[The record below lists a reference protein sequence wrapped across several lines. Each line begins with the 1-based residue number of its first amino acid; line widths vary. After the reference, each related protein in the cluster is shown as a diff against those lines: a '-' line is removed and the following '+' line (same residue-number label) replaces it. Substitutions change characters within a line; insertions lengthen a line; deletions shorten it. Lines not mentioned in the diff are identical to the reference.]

1 VYKPI
6 ENYGLIGNMRSAALV
21 ATDGSIDW
29 YCYPHFHSPSIFAAI
44 LDDKKG
50 GSFQICPI
58 ETPARTQQFYLPE
71 TNVLVTRFF
80 GTDGEVEVTDFMP
93 ITFVPIARHSAE
105 HTRYWIVRY
114 VVARRGT
121 MKLRVNCRPGF
132 NYARDPHKVAINNN
146 GAAFSS
152 VGLNM
157 ELATSVPLK
166 EQDSEYGNG
175 ATGEFT
181 LAEGERVAF
190 VFRVS
195 DTPGICSPG
204 LSQDQM
210 KKMLISTVSFWR
222 EWLSHCTYRGRWR
235 ERVERS
241 ALALKLLTFDPTG
254 AIVAAPTTS
263 LPEEIGG
270 QRNWD
275 YRYTWVRDASFCLYA
290 FMRIGFYDESVHF
303 MQWLS
308 EQCRQPGPNGPLR
321 IMYTVDGNTDLEEE
335 TMDHLEG
342 YRQSGPVRIG
352 NGAQEQLQLDIYGEL
367 MDSAYLHNKYSS
379 PIDYDFWI
387 HLRNIADYMSDAWKE
402 KDCGVW
408 EVRGEPQHY
417 VYTKVLCWVALDRAI
432 RLAQKRSLPA
442 DLTKWL
448 RARDDI
454 YEEVMDKGW
463 SRKLGAFT
471 QYYGSETVDASNLL
485 MPLVLF
491 VAPNDPRFL
500 STLDA
505 INKPL
510 SQGGLAAGGLLYRR
524 DIRMVHDGLPGEEG
538 TFNMCSFWLV
548 EALTRAGRTDKKRL
562 DEARLLFER
571 LLTHSNHLGLYSEQ
585 VGTQGE
591 ALGNF
596 PQAFTH
602 LALISAAYNLDR
614 ELGR

>member
-1 VYKPI
+1 
-6 ENYGLIGNMRSAALV
+6 
-21 ATDGSIDW
+21 
-29 YCYPHFHSPSIFAAI
+29 
-44 LDDKKG
+44 LDEKKG
-50 GSFQICPI
+50 GLFQICPI
-58 ETPARTQQFYLPE
+58 DKPSRTQQFYLPE

-80 GTDGEVEVTDFMP
+80 AADAEVELTDFMP
-93 ITFVPIARHSAE
+93 ITFVPIARHSPEQA
-105 HTRYWIVRY
+105 RYWIVRY
-114 VVARRGT
+114 VVARQGT
-121 MKLRVNCRPGF
+121 MKLRATCRPAF
-132 NYARDPHKVAINNN
+132 NYARDSHKTTINEN

-152 VGLNM
+152 TNLNM
-157 ELATSVPLK
+157 ELAASVPLT
-166 EQDSEYGNG
+166 EHDGG

-181 LAEGERVAF
+181 LAEGERAIF
-190 VFRVS
+190 IFRGS
-195 DTPGICSPG
+195 DTPGVCSPG
-204 LSQDQM
+204 LSLESQ
-210 KKMLISTVSFWR
+210 KKMLNSTVSFWR
-222 EWLSHCTYRGRWR
+222 KWLSACTYRGRWR
-235 ERVERS
+235 DRVERS

-254 AIVAAPTTS
+254 AMVAAPTTS

-308 EQCRQPGPNGPLR
+308 EHSREPGPSGPLN
-321 IMYTVDGNTDLEEE
+321 IMYTVDGNTSVPEE
-335 TMDHLEG
+335 TLDHLEG
-342 YRQSGPVRIG
+342 YRKSGPVRIG
-352 NGAQEQLQLDIYGEL
+352 NAAQEQLQLDIYGEF
-367 MDSAYLHNKYSS
+367 MDAAYLHNKYSS
-379 PIDYDFWI
+379 PIAYDFWV
-387 HLRNIADYMSDAWKE
+387 HLRTIADEVCNRWQQP
-402 KDCGVW
+402 DCGIW

-432 RLAQKRSLPA
+432 RLAQKRSFPA
-442 DLTKWL
+442 NLAKWL
-448 RARDDI
+448 SVRDEI
-454 YEEVMDKGW
+454 YEEVMHKGW
-463 SRKLGAFT
+463 SPKLGAFT
-471 QYYGSETVDASNLL
+471 QYYGSETLDASNLL

-510 SQGGLAAGGLLYRR
+510 AKGGLAAGDLLYRR
-524 DIRMVHDGLPGEEG
+524 DIRLVHDGLPGEEG

-562 DEARLLFER
+562 DEGRLLFER

-585 VGTQGE
+585 IGAQGE

-614 ELGR
+614 ELGQ